1 MNGQKLLVRGALMRG
16 AIMRGEIWRGMLILD
31 RDSLVAG
38 TVAAVVLDA
47 ASQTVSHILL
57 GQLPPTAVY
66 RLIPISLLDHIADER
81 LWLQVAQT
89 HIETLP
95 VHQPDDSE
103 ETR

>member
-1 MNGQKLLVRGALMRG
+1 MNGQKLLVRG

-31 RDSLVAG
+31 RDGLVAG
-38 TVAAVVLDA
+38 VVAAVALDG

-66 RLIPISLLDHIADER
+66 RLVPITLIDHIAGEH
-81 LWLQVAQT
+81 LWLQVTQT
-89 HIETLP
+89 HIEALP
-95 VHQPDDSE
+95 IHKPDDSE